1 MSIGALDTSLQ
12 QLTSVGRTAVAPA
25 RRQQV
30 EEVSEQGARRQDSK
44 AAGIV
49 RLDEG
54 AEQAA
59 ERLSY
64 DQPSGWQGKATFA
77 YQSVSRQE
85 KREQLQQMLRVDLY
99 A

>member
-25 RRQQV
+25 RPPQADEVDEQAAGRQN
-30 EEVSEQGARRQDSK
+30 S
-44 AAGIV
+44 AGIV

-64 DQPSGWQGKATFA
+64 DQPSGWQGKVTFA

>member
-25 RRQQV
+25 RPPQAD
-30 EEVSEQGARRQDSK
+30 EVDEQ
-44 AAGIV
+44 AAGRQSSAGIE

>member
-25 RRQQV
+25 RPPQADEVDEQAAGRQ
-30 EEVSEQGARRQDSK
+30 SL
-44 AAGIV
+44 AGIV
-49 RLDEG
+49 GLDEG

>member
-25 RRQQV
+25 RPPQVDEQAAGRQN
-30 EEVSEQGARRQDSK
+30 S
-44 AAGIV
+44 AGIV

>member
-12 QLTSVGRTAVAPA
+12 QLTSVGRTAVGPA
-25 RRQQV
+25 RRPQAD
-30 EEVSEQGARRQDSK
+30 EVDEQAAGRQS

>member
-25 RRQQV
+25 RPPQADEVDEQAAGRQN
-30 EEVSEQGARRQDSK
+30 S
-44 AAGIV
+44 AGIV

>member
-1 MSIGALDTSLQ
+1 MSIGAVDTSLQ
-12 QLTSVGRTAVAPA
+12 QLTSVGLTSAAPA
-25 RRQQV
+25 RPQSATGLPSQTASRQNSTGV
-30 EEVSEQGARRQDSK
+30 LLV
-44 AAGIV
+44 
-49 RLDEG
+49 DEG

-64 DQPSGWQGKATFA
+64 DQPSGRQGKASYA
-77 YQSVSRQE
+77 YESVSRQE

>member
-25 RRQQV
+25 RPPQADEVNEQAAGRQN
-30 EEVSEQGARRQDSK
+30 S
-44 AAGIV
+44 AGIV

>member
-1 MSIGALDTSLQ
+1 MSMGALDTSLQ

-25 RRQQV
+25 RPPQADEVDEQAAGRQ
-30 EEVSEQGARRQDSK
+30 SL
-44 AAGIV
+44 AGIV
-49 RLDEG
+49 RLDDG